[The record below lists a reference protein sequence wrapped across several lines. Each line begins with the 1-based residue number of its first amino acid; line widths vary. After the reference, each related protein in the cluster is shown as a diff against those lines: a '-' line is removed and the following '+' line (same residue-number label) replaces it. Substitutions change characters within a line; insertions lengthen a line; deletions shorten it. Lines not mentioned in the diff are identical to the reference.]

1 MMDQLAP
8 GFVLHNAKRRAK
20 SMYSLFF
27 MVFLMGAQTAALEGP
42 ARDLSAF
49 VGDYELL
56 SRQSDEAGR
65 QAAIE
70 TGAQQFN
77 FLIRPIARSRIKK
90 SCFVLSKLSF
100 RQTDGFLTLNSER
113 EMPLTSR
120 IDGHPVDARTHEG
133 ESIKFWRLWNEDN
146 SFVQIIQSE
155 RGKRRA
161 RMFLNADGSIL
172 TIEVNIFSDK
182 LDGSLHYMSHY
193 RRR

>member
-8 GFVLHNAKRRAK
+8 VFVLHNAKRRAK
-20 SMYSLFF
+20 SMYSLSFIVFF
-27 MVFLMGAQTAALEGP
+27 LGAQTAALEEP

-90 SCFVLSKLSF
+90 SCFVLGELSF
-100 RQTDGFLTLNSER
+100 RETDGVLTLNSER
-113 EMPLTSR
+113 KMPLTSR

-133 ESIKFWRLWNEDN
+133 
-146 SFVQIIQSE
+146 
-155 RGKRRA
+155 
-161 RMFLNADGSIL
+161 
-172 TIEVNIFSDK
+172 
-182 LDGSLHYMSHY
+182 
-193 RRR
+193 